1 MISTPDAV
9 LQAVIKR
16 ALIDSGC
23 PDHIIQELM
32 ENAHERRWPPG
43 LSTLETRQLHR
54 RQYENYITK
63 RIPGKQ
69 VCILR
74 ICLWSFIIAVR
85 MQVSSIYDD
94 DHLSFVLKV

>member
-43 LSTLETRQLHR
+43 LCTLETRQLHR
-54 RQYENYITK
+54 RQYENYVTK

-69 VCILR
+69 VTAQRDAML
-74 ICLWSFIIAVR
+74 CLFGLGASLG
-85 MQVSSIYDD
+85 VS
-94 DHLSFVLKV
+94 LT